1 MNVQED
7 QTSGTGTR
15 MNQTGAGASQ
25 SLAGVTG
32 MGSVTTRLT
41 RSPRNQLTIDAITH
55 DPKKR
60 VQQELVQ
67 LGKDIYDN
75 VLEYRK
81 SPGPMNQTTIDF
93 ALQSRMWDPTGQES

>member
-1 MNVQED
+1 
-7 QTSGTGTR
+7 

-25 SLAGVTG
+25 SLAGITG
-32 MGSVTTRLT
+32 MGSVATRLT
-41 RSPRNQLTIDAITH
+41 RTHRNQLTIDAITH

-60 VQQELVQ
+60 VQQELCQ

-81 SPGPMNQTTIDF
+81 SPGPMNQQTIDF
-93 ALQSRMWDPTGQES
+93 ALQSRMWETAGPQDW